1 MPLYDDGY
9 RYPGDFGRDKTTKI
23 EQFRGEARFLSNF
36 YPAEVTHDG
45 IEYPTTE
52 HAFAAAK
59 TLHFG
64 ERWQISQLS
73 TPGKAKRAG
82 RQNELRPDWEQVRDQ
97 IMMELTILKF
107 VNHRHLK
114 ELLLSTGN
122 AELIE
127 GNTWDDKYWGV
138 CDGEG
143 LNTLGKILMLVRDQL
158 R

>member
-1 MPLYDDGY
+1 MPA
-9 RYPGDFGRDKTTKI
+9 KI
-23 EQFRGEARFLSNF
+23 EQFQGEARFLSNF
-36 YPAEVTHDG
+36 YPTQVTHDG

-52 HAFAAAK
+52 HAFQAAK

-64 ERWQISQLS
+64 ERWQISQLD
-73 TPGKAKRAG
+73 TPGKAKQAG
-82 RQNELRPDWEQVRDQ
+82 RRNELRPDWEQVKDQ

-107 VNHRHLK
+107 VNHRGLR
-114 ELLLSTGN
+114 EQLLSTGT

-127 GNTWDDKYWGV
+127 GNTWGDEYWGV
-138 CDGEG
+138 CDGKG